1 VAPSGTNTTRESIAS
16 LLVWGPID
24 TARLLDSVADDAAG
38 ANVLFTGT
46 TRGVTAGV
54 LTTQITNRLVY
65 EAHEPLASAVLARLR
80 DEAMATYGLIGCVIS
95 HRLGEVAVG
104 ETSVAIATSAPH
116 RREAFAAAEWLMER
130 IKREAPI
137 WKCEE
142 GADGDRTWVHPDNGL
157 HPDSGLHPD
166 IELYPASGT
175 PSAGDVQSEQRAG
188 LVDGF
193 GRVHTDLR
201 ISVTD
206 RCNLRCTYCMPLDVA
221 FKPREELLSYEEIVR
236 VARVAAGLGIRS
248 IRITGGEPLVRH
260 DVADLVGQL
269 VTIPG
274 IEEVSLTTNGLLL
287 GEQAAD
293 LRRAGL
299 HRLNVSLDA
308 LNEDL
313 FEQIARR
320 QGLDRVLDGLA
331 AAKAAGFHSIRI
343 NAVSIRGLTEGEI
356 VPLAEFCRR
365 EGFHLRFIEFMPLDG
380 EASWSDGQVLS
391 GREVRDILTRH
402 VGPLVPTLRSDAGQ
416 PAIDYVYANADAA
429 GAAETSDAG
438 GPGGQSA
445 QAVGVGFIDPV
456 TQPFCERCDRL
467 RLTADGQFRNCL
479 FSTTEWDARQVLRTG
494 GSDDEIARLLQDCVR
509 VKRAAHGIGTPAF
522 ERPARAMY
530 QIGG

>member
-1 VAPSGTNTTRESIAS
+1 MAGHVTNPARESDAWF
-16 LLVWGPID
+16 LVWEPID
-24 TARLLDSVADDAAG
+24 TARLLASVANNAAG

-54 LTTQITNRLVY
+54 LTTQITKRLTY
-65 EAHEPLASAVLARLR
+65 EAHEPLACAVLARLR
-80 DEAMATYGLIGCVIS
+80 IEAMATYGLNGCVIS

-142 GADGDRTWVHPDNGL
+142 GADGDRTWVHPDSGQ
-157 HPDSGLHPD
+157 HPDSGIH
-166 IELYPASGT
+166 PASE
-175 PSAGDVQSEQRAG
+175 SRSEPRPA
-188 LVDGF
+188 LVDNF

-206 RCNLRCTYCMPLDVA
+206 RCNLRCTYCMPLDVS
-221 FKPREELLSYEEIVR
+221 FKPREELLSYEEITR

-248 IRITGGEPLVRH
+248 IRITGGEPLVRS
-260 DVADLVGQL
+260 DVAALVRQL

-274 IEEVSLTTNGLLL
+274 VEDVSLTTNGLLL
-287 GEQAAD
+287 EEQAAD

-308 LNEDL
+308 LSEEV
-313 FEQIARR
+313 FERIARR
-320 QGLDRVLDGLA
+320 QGLDRVLVGLA
-331 AAKAAGFHSIRI
+331 AAKAAGFRSIRI

-356 VPLAEFCRR
+356 VPLARFCRR

-380 EASWSDGQVLS
+380 ESSWSDGQVLS
-391 GREVRDILTRH
+391 GREVRDILVRH
-402 VGPLVPTLRSDAGQ
+402 LGPLVPAVRTDDGQ
-416 PAIDYVYANADAA
+416 PAIDYSYAMPEALDGGEPVDRAA
-429 GAAETSDAG
+429 
-438 GPGGQSA
+438 
-445 QAVGVGFIDPV
+445 GVGFIDPV
-456 TQPFCERCDRL
+456 TQPFCDRCDRL

-479 FSTTEWDARQVLRTG
+479 FSTTEWDSRHVLRTG
-494 GSDDEIARLLQDCVR
+494 GSDDEIARLLRDCVLA
-509 VKRAAHGIGTPAF
+509 KRAAHGIGTPAF
-522 ERPARAMY
+522 EQPTRAMY